1 MSKKIKI
8 ILIILAALAVALVG
22 FVIFFIKS
30 GNVVLKYKDVG
41 SFDSK
46 EISAEKN
53 NRQYLLISGE
63 CNFSSLNIGDVEE
76 TLENRDMI
84 VRVYTTL
91 SRTNNKDGSFMH
103 AVKIDENIDRVL
115 FGDEKI
121 VIWER

>member
-1 MSKKIKI
+1 
-8 ILIILAALAVALVG
+8 
-22 FVIFFIKS
+22 
-30 GNVVLKYKDVG
+30 
-41 SFDSK
+41 
-46 EISAEKN
+46 
-53 NRQYLLISGE
+53 
-63 CNFSSLNIGDVEE
+63 
-76 TLENRDMI
+76 MI